1 MKNMVSYKKSRKLH
15 GIWTIAALVCLGA
28 TFFPLGLLPV
38 RLLNGAAVV
47 CIFFCI
53 YTGHKMLKK
62 DKKK

>member
-1 MKNMVSYKKSRKLH
+1 MVTYKKSGKMH
-15 GIWTIAALVCLGA
+15 GIWTMAALVCLA
-28 TFFPLGLLPV
+28 LSFLPFGLLPV

>member
-1 MKNMVSYKKSRKLH
+1 MVSYKKSRKLH

-47 CIFFCI
+47 CI